1 MEKCNMSKNYSRRDF
16 NKMVAAGTALGV
28 FGGAKAAIPA
38 AGPASLS
45 SVALRWLP
53 NEEAVLRVWHEI
65 TQEAIRGGRG
75 ETLHPVIEKFQ
86 KLIDNDPV
94 VRMYMTQMIQQV
106 PEKYTEYHPKNIQE
120 YLQQLNAVLT
130 VAPPYISRDHG
141 EASALVGTPFSA
153 ILIWT
158 MGTPA
163 GFAAYRNTRINAMFK
178 ELLRVW
184 TRFLNSEA
192 SRYVINDSPTGWM
205 CKEALN
211 QLHMEDYIYKPGMP
225 YWGFSSWNDFF
236 TREVK
241 EGARPIEGKKDT
253 KAVVA
258 PCDSTVYKIGH
269 NAQAQSEFWIKAQ
282 PYSLADMLNNEYVDQ
297 FTGGDVWQAFLS
309 PFNYH
314 RWHSPVT
321 GTIKKAYVKEGL
333 YFSQATSEGQDPT
346 DQDHSEGYIAH
357 VQTRAIIFI
366 EADDVAIGLVC
377 VMPIGMVEISSCV
390 IADKIQ
396 PGKRVEKGDELGYF
410 QFGGSTHCV
419 IFRPGVIKEFKVTEG
434 MSVKFGQTIAVAN
447 K

>member
-1 MEKCNMSKNYSRRDF
+1 MSKNYSRRDF
-16 NKMVAAGTALGV
+16 NKLVVVGTALGV
-28 FGGAKAAIPA
+28 FGAAKAAVPA
-38 AGPASLS
+38 AEKPALS
-45 SVALRWLP
+45 SVSLRWLP
-53 NEEAVLRVWHEI
+53 TEEAVLRRWHDV
-65 TQEAIRGGRG
+65 TRQAIRDKVG
-75 ETLHPVIEKFQ
+75 EALHPVIQKFQ
-86 KLIDNDPV
+86 KLIDSDPV

-106 PEKYTEYHPKNIQE
+106 PEKYSEHHPQDIQE

-130 VAPPYISRDHG
+130 VAPPYIASGHG
-141 EASALVGTPFSA
+141 EESALVGTPFSA

-163 GFAAYRNTRINAMFK
+163 GFAAYRNPRINEIFK
-178 ELLRVW
+178 ELLKVW
-184 TRFLNSEA
+184 KSFLNSKE
-192 SRYVINDSPTGWM
+192 SRYVLNDSATGWM
-205 CKEALN
+205 CKEAKK
-211 QLHMEDYIYKPGMP
+211 QLHMEDYIYKPGEP

-241 EGARPIEGKKDT
+241 EGARPIESKKDT
-253 KAVVA
+253 KVVVA
-258 PCDSTVYKIGH
+258 PSDSTVYKIGR
-269 NAQAQSEFWIKAQ
+269 NVQVQSEFWIKAQ

-297 FTGGDVWQAFLS
+297 FVGGDVWQAFLS

-366 EADDVAIGLVC
+366 EADDTAIGLVC

-390 IADKIQ
+390 IADKIK
-396 PGKRVEKGDELGYF
+396 PGARIEKGEELGYF

-419 IFRPGVIKEFKVTEG
+419 IFRPGVIKEFKITEG
-434 MSVKFGQTIAVAN
+434 MPVKFGQTIAIAN

>member
-1 MEKCNMSKNYSRRDF
+1 MSKNYSRRDF
-16 NKMVAAGTALGV
+16 NKLVVVGTALGV
-28 FGGAKAAIPA
+28 FGAAKAAVPA
-38 AGPASLS
+38 AEKPALS
-45 SVALRWLP
+45 SVSLRWLP
-53 NEEAVLRVWHEI
+53 TEEAVLRRWHDV
-65 TQEAIRGGRG
+65 TRQAIRDKVG
-75 ETLHPVIEKFQ
+75 EALHPVIQKFQ
-86 KLIDNDPV
+86 KLIDSDPV

-106 PEKYTEYHPKNIQE
+106 PEKYSEHHPQDIQE

-130 VAPPYISRDHG
+130 VAPPYIASGHG
-141 EASALVGTPFSA
+141 EESALVGTPFSA

-163 GFAAYRNTRINAMFK
+163 GFAAYRNPRINEIFK
-178 ELLRVW
+178 ELLKVW
-184 TRFLNSEA
+184 TSFLNSKE
-192 SRYVINDSPTGWM
+192 SRYVLNDSATGWM
-205 CKEALN
+205 CKEAKK
-211 QLHMEDYIYKPGMP
+211 QLHMEDYIYKPGEP

-241 EGARPIEGKKDT
+241 EGARPIESKKDT
-253 KAVVA
+253 KVVVA
-258 PCDSTVYKIGH
+258 PSDSTVYKIGR
-269 NAQAQSEFWIKAQ
+269 NVQVQSEFWIKAQ

-297 FTGGDVWQAFLS
+297 FVGGDVWQAFLS

-366 EADDVAIGLVC
+366 EADDTAIGLVC

-390 IADKIQ
+390 IADKIK
-396 PGKRVEKGDELGYF
+396 PGARIEKGEELGYF

-419 IFRPGVIKEFKVTEG
+419 IFRPGVIKEFKITEG
-434 MSVKFGQTIAVAN
+434 MPVKFGQTIAIAN

>member
-1 MEKCNMSKNYSRRDF
+1 MSKNYSRRDF
-16 NKMVAAGTALGV
+16 NKLVVVGTALGV
-28 FGGAKAAIPA
+28 FGAAKAAVPA
-38 AGPASLS
+38 AEKPALS
-45 SVALRWLP
+45 SVSLRWLP
-53 NEEAVLRVWHEI
+53 TEEAVLRRWHDV
-65 TQEAIRGGRG
+65 TRQAIRDKVG
-75 ETLHPVIEKFQ
+75 EALHPVIQKFQ
-86 KLIDNDPV
+86 KLIDSDPV

-106 PEKYTEYHPKNIQE
+106 PEKYSEHHPQDIQE

-130 VAPPYISRDHG
+130 VAPPYIASGHG
-141 EASALVGTPFSA
+141 EESALVGTPFSA

-163 GFAAYRNTRINAMFK
+163 GFAAYRNPRINEIFK
-178 ELLRVW
+178 ELLKVW
-184 TRFLNSEA
+184 TSFLNSKE
-192 SRYVINDSPTGWM
+192 SRYVLNDSATGWM
-205 CKEALN
+205 CKEAKK
-211 QLHMEDYIYKPGMP
+211 QLHMGDYIYKPGEP

-241 EGARPIEGKKDT
+241 EGARPIESKKDT
-253 KAVVA
+253 KVVVA
-258 PCDSTVYKIGH
+258 PSDSTVYKIGR
-269 NAQAQSEFWIKAQ
+269 NVQVQSEFWIKAQ

-297 FTGGDVWQAFLS
+297 FVGGDVWQAFLS

-366 EADDVAIGLVC
+366 EADDTAIGLVC

-390 IADKIQ
+390 IADKIK
-396 PGKRVEKGDELGYF
+396 PGARIEKGEELGYF

-419 IFRPGVIKEFKVTEG
+419 IFRPGVIKEFKITEG
-434 MSVKFGQTIAVAN
+434 MPVKFGQTIAIAN